1 MNTMPMNTIKV
12 SQLAFSHGPR
22 PILEAIDLTLAPGT
36 ITAILG
42 PNGAGK
48 STLLANMA
56 GLLEPQ
62 QGTVELGGID
72 LRQLRGRERAQ
83 RIAFLPQTPEIAW
96 PIDVETLVGFGRIPF
111 SRVASERENS
121 MAVLRAMEMT
131 TTTAWTHR
139 IVTELSGGERARVL
153 LARVF
158 AGTSQWILADE
169 PFTGLDPAHQF
180 EAVESLRRFA
190 EDGGGVV
197 LTVHDLT
204 LAARIADRIV
214 VLNDGR
220 IVADGSPEEALDPA
234 ILRSVYG
241 VETEWLVAGVRRTP
255 VIAIH
260 GRHLSTSDAAPR
272 PTRRIHS
279 KEADQFDKRHDG
291 G

>member
-1 MNTMPMNTIKV
+1 MNTIKV
-12 SQLAFSHGPR
+12 SQLTFRRGPR
-22 PILEAIDLTLAPGT
+22 PVLEGIDLTLPAAS

-56 GLLEPQ
+56 GLLEPHA
-62 QGTVELGGID
+62 GKVELGGTE
-72 LRQLRGRERAQ
+72 LRQLRSRERAQ

-96 PIDVETLVGFGRIPF
+96 PIDVETLVGLGRIPF
-111 SRVASERENS
+111 TGLATDQDNRA
-121 MAVLRAMEMT
+121 AVVRAMEMT
-131 TTTAWTHR
+131 ATSSWAHR

-197 LTVHDLT
+197 LTIHDLS

-214 VLNDGR
+214 VLNDGQ
-220 IVADGSPEEALDPA
+220 IVADGTPEVALDPA

-241 VETEWLVAGVRRTP
+241 VETEWLVAGARRTP

-260 GRHLSTSDAAPR
+260 GRHV
-272 PTRRIHS
+272 
-279 KEADQFDKRHDG
+279 G
-291 G
+291 

>member
-1 MNTMPMNTIKV
+1 MNTIKV
-12 SQLAFSHGPR
+12 SQLTFHRGPR
-22 PILEAIDLTLAPGT
+22 PVLKGIDFTLPAGS

-56 GLLEPQ
+56 GLLHPLE
-62 QGTVELGGID
+62 GTVELGGTE
-72 LRQLRGRERAQ
+72 LRQLHSRERAQ
-83 RIAFLPQTPEIAW
+83 RIAFLPQAPEIAW
-96 PIDVETLVGFGRIPF
+96 AIDVETLVGLGRIPF
-111 SRVASERENS
+111 SGVASDQDDRA
-121 MAVLRAMEMT
+121 AVMRAMAMT
-131 TTTAWTHR
+131 ATSSWAHR

-190 EDGGGVV
+190 EEGGGVV
-197 LTVHDLT
+197 LTVHDLS

-214 VLNDGR
+214 VLNDGQV
-220 IVADGSPEEALDPA
+220 VADGTPEEALDPA
-234 ILRSVYG
+234 VLRSVYG
-241 VETEWLVAGVRRTP
+241 VETEWLVAGARRTP

-260 GRHLSTSDAAPR
+260 GRHV
-272 PTRRIHS
+272 
-279 KEADQFDKRHDG
+279 G
-291 G
+291 

>member
-1 MNTMPMNTIKV
+1 MNTIKL
-12 SQLAFSHGPR
+12 SQLSFSRGPR
-22 PILEAIDLTLAPGT
+22 PILRDVDLTLQTGRL
-36 ITAILG
+36 TAVLG

-56 GLLEPQ
+56 GLLKPNRGQ
-62 QGTVELGGID
+62 VELGGTE
-72 LRQLRGRERAQ
+72 LRALSSRERAQ
-83 RIAFLPQTPEIAW
+83 RIAYLPQLPEIAW
-96 PIDVETLVGFGRIPF
+96 PIDVETLVGLGRIPF
-111 SRVASERENS
+111 AGISTERENC

-131 TTTAWTHR
+131 ATSAWARR

-190 EDGGGVV
+190 AEGGGVV
-197 LTVHDLT
+197 LTVHDLS
-204 LAARIADRIV
+204 LAARTADRVV

-220 IVADGSPEEALDPA
+220 IVADGTPEEALDPA
-234 ILRSVYG
+234 VLRSVYG
-241 VETEWLVAGVRRTP
+241 VETEWLVAGARRTP

-260 GRHLSTSDAAPR
+260 GRH
-272 PTRRIHS
+272 
-279 KEADQFDKRHDG
+279 FG
-291 G
+291 